1 MSEIQTEETE
11 ESDDLGFTYRV
22 RKNDDV
28 VILHHGAVAA
38 TLRGSAARDF
48 ITKIQ
53 GCTEREEQQI
63 MARRT
68 GNYKRGN
75 ERKAGRHPRNRG

>member
-1 MSEIQTEETE
+1 M
-11 ESDDLGFTYRV
+11 GFTYRV
-22 RKNDDV
+22 RKNEDV

-48 ITKIQ
+48 IAKLAS
-53 GCTEREEQQI
+53 CTEGEAQQR
-63 MARRT
+63 MARLT

-75 ERKAGRHPRNRG
+75 ERKAGRHPRNHG